1 MSVVQGLR
9 AVLSAATIVMAGTVA
24 MPSWAQQAPNAQ
36 ATDPQA
42 LRARIDGLIPAF
54 ETYFQDGMKSFQV
67 PGAAIGIVM
76 DDKLIYAK
84 GFGVK
89 EQGKPDPVRPESIFQ
104 IGSTTKAFLSAT
116 LAQAVDAGRL
126 AWSDRVSDLMPEF
139 QLSDPWIGREFRV
152 LDLSAQR
159 SGLTSY
165 VNDSLAVL
173 GYDRTSL
180 IRSLRTAPIT
190 LSFRSDF
197 TYTNITHL
205 AAGEILARKAGQGS
219 WADVVKAGIL
229 DPLGMTATSATA
241 DAIAQAPDH
250 AMGHRVDKDAPVP
263 VPFHPAFPYAV
274 GAAGNLNSNIPDMA
288 KWLRLQLGRGQFE
301 ERIVVSEKNLDET
314 WTPRVALGERLSY
327 ALGWLVSATP
337 NGRIIWH
344 NGGTLGFGAHAGF
357 LPDRGVGIVILTNA
371 QNRGLPDAAAQWLY
385 DRILGNPTVDNV
397 ALALTAT
404 REREAEEQAK
414 AKASQGKVYAE
425 QDLASL
431 AGTYGSPVLGDVS
444 ASIEGETLRLRLEE
458 TEAVLVLTPVD
469 RDTFAARLV
478 PEGAYEPVARMAG
491 DEVLTRIRFER
502 DEGGQVRRMRW
513 LDPSLPQVLERQ

>member
-1 MSVVQGLR
+1 MSVIRGLR
-9 AVLSAATIVMAGTVA
+9 AALSAAAIVAASAVA
-24 MPSWAQQAPNAQ
+24 VPSWAQPAPDAQ
-36 ATDPQA
+36 MPDAQT
-42 LRARIDGLIPAF
+42 LRTRIDGLIPAF
-54 ETYFQDGMKSFQV
+54 EAYFQEGMKSFQV
-67 PGAAIGIVM
+67 PGAAIGIVL
-76 DDKLIYAK
+76 DDRLIYAK

-89 EQGKPDPVRPESIFQ
+89 EQGKPDPVRPEAIFQ

-159 SGLTSY
+159 SGLTPY
-165 VNDSLAVL
+165 VNDSLAML
-173 GYDRTSL
+173 GYDRASL
-180 IRSLRTAPIT
+180 IRSLRTAPVT

-205 AAGEILARKAGQGS
+205 AAGEILARKAGLGS
-219 WADVVKAGIL
+219 WSDVVKAGIL
-229 DPLGMTATSATA
+229 DPLGMAATTATAE
-241 DAIAQAPDH
+241 AITQAPDH
-250 AMGHRVDKDAPVP
+250 AMGHRVDKDAVVP

-301 ERIVVSEKNLDET
+301 EHVIVSEKNLDET
-314 WTPRVALGERLSY
+314 WTPRVALTERLSY
-327 ALGWLVSATP
+327 ALGWIVSATP
-337 NGRIIWH
+337 NGRVIWH

-357 LPDRGVGIVILTNA
+357 LPDRGVGIVILTNT
-371 QNRGLPDAAAQWLY
+371 QNRGFPDAAAQWLY

-397 ALALTAT
+397 ALALTAA
-404 REREAEEQAK
+404 REKEAEEQAK
-414 AKASQGKVYAE
+414 ASQGKADAA

-431 AGTYGSPVLGDVS
+431 AGTYGSQVLGDVS
-444 ASIEGETLRLRLEE
+444 ASIEGKTLRLRLEE
-458 TEAVLVLTPVD
+458 TEAVLALTPVD
-469 RDTFAARLV
+469 RDMFAARLM
-478 PEGAYEPVARMAG
+478 PEGAFAPVARMVG

-513 LDPSLPQVLERQ
+513 LEPSLPQVLERQ